1 MSEPIDLEKS
11 FARIEEIVKKLES
24 GKEALTTNI
33 ALFEE
38 ATLLIKSVE
47 KALKE
52 AEEKI
57 ADLIKID

>member
-1 MSEPIDLEKS
+1 MTEPIDLEKS

-24 GKEALTTNI
+24 GKEPLTTNI

-38 ATLLIKSVE
+38 ATMLIKSVE
-47 KALKE
+47 NALKE

-57 ADLIKID
+57 AELIKID

>member
-24 GKEALTTNI
+24 GKEALTANI